1 MAGIMDAAKS
11 IYNIWTMV
19 MVVVIGL
26 FDIIVDAPEMHHKG
40 LIREAHFSHAIGII
54 YIIAGP
60 VIFIIIQILAKLFG

>member
-1 MAGIMDAAKS
+1 MADIMDAAKS

-26 FDIIVDAPEMHHKG
+26 FNIIVDAPEMHRKG
-40 LIREAHFSHAIGII
+40 LTKEAHFSRAIGIV